1 MSRECPNSQQEWRS
15 KGCFWSGEN
24 GHTRRDCPN
33 LDACGGRGA
42 DFSGDGGGRP
52 APWLLHGP
60 AGGPHRKDLS
70 NKALP
75 CMGPGGKPM
84 EAPCVPPSLP
94 VHEDVLFLTNF
105 TGIHFH
111 KHNVIPVEVGDQ
123 QFRIPFTG
131 FEEMGLWNKLLQT
144 LRWAKNVK
152 PTPVQKYTPSR
163 LIWPAGT

>member
-1 MSRECPNSQQEWRS
+1 
-15 KGCFWSGEN
+15 
-24 GHTRRDCPN
+24 
-33 LDACGGRGA
+33 
-42 DFSGDGGGRP
+42 
-52 APWLLHGP
+52 
-60 AGGPHRKDLS
+60 
-70 NKALP
+70 
-75 CMGPGGKPM
+75 M

-111 KHNVIPVEVGDQ
+111 KHNVIPVAVGDP